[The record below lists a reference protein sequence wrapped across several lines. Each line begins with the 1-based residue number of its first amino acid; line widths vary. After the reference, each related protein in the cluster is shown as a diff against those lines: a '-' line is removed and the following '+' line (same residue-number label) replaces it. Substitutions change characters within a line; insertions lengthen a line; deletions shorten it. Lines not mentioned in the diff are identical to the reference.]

1 MRSYLDLELDSVL
14 ESNLGRL
21 CNSDSCGGTGDNDYP
36 RGQCSAL
43 RQEADDFWNGKNEI
57 ASKVSAFIQKTIIEA
72 GVLLYS
78 AIVQKLIVL

>member
-1 MRSYLDLELDSVL
+1 MRSYLDLKVVFVL
-14 ESNLGRL
+14 KSNLRRL
-21 CNSDSCGGTGDNDYP
+21 CNSNSCGGTGDNDCP

-57 ASKVSAFIQKTIIEA
+57 ASNVSAFIQKTIIEA

-78 AIVQKLIVL
+78 AILQKLIVL